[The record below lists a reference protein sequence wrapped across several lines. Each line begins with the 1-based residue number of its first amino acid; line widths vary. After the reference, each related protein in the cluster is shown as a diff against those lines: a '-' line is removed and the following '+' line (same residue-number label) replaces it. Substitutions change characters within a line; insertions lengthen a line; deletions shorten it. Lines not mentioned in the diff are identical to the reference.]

1 MYIHVYVYTS
11 YVCTCT
17 FIHARSFLK
26 ILHKHCIFLHFGG
39 IFLKVRS
46 LSYKLHVYENQRY
59 PVCTCMYNIHMHFK
73 GRGNE
78 TYTKYQCCVA
88 EIMCIFPKSSKY
100 RCAILKITTDP
111 PIHQIKFSANFSCH
125 NYGMYV
131 LNMGYRNFI
140 SPTCTYVVV

>member
-1 MYIHVYVYTS
+1 
-11 YVCTCT
+11 
-17 FIHARSFLK
+17 
-26 ILHKHCIFLHFGG
+26 
-39 IFLKVRS
+39 
-46 LSYKLHVYENQRY
+46 
-59 PVCTCMYNIHMHFK
+59 MHFK

-140 SPTCTYVVV
+140 SPTCTYVVVWEWRLNSCCTYVHIVQKVKVEPLLHVCTYVQKLKVEPLLHVHMYVHTYKHTNVL